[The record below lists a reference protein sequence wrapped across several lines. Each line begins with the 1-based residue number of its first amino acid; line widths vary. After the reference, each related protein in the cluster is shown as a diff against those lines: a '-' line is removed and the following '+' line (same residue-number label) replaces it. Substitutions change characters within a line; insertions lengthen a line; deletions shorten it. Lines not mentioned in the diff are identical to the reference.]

1 MGNIEITIFN
11 LDLNPGVFM
20 NIFRLALPAA
30 LMLFLS
36 VSVFADD
43 DNLAPRNGTGTITII
58 TDPPNSN
65 VFLDGDSLGKSPIIK
80 RKFRSGPLR
89 LVVIDQGKEL
99 INTRFNVWPNKEN
112 KFEGATTMPSGTIK
126 ITTNPNKCRI
136 LLDGEYADRTDGGP
150 LTLNSVDAGDHK
162 VGAECPGRKI
172 YEVLVRVK
180 GEQTSE
186 MFLDAIKRKYTEK
199 TEAKKAKTEEEEED

>member
-1 MGNIEITIFN
+1 MS
-11 LDLNPGVFM
+11 
-20 NIFRLALPAA
+20 IFRLALPAA
-30 LMLFLS
+30 LTLLFS
-36 VSVFADD
+36 VSAFAGDD
-43 DNLAPRNGTGTITII
+43 DDFAPRGGTGTITII
-58 TDPPNSN
+58 TNPPNSN

-80 RKFRSGPLR
+80 RQFRSGPLR

-112 KFEGATTMPSGTIK
+112 KFEGSTVMPHGTIK
-126 ITTNPNKCRI
+126 VTTNPSKCRV

-172 YEVLVRVK
+172 YEVLVKVK
-180 GEQTSE
+180 GEQSSE
-186 MFLDAIKRKYTEK
+186 IFLDAVKRKYTEK
-199 TEAKKAKTEEEEED
+199 TEARKAKTEEEEED